1 MYCRPRLCALSLTS
15 PRTIALELQ
24 LYLRPSAQPAAKLAA
39 DADLDLTEL
48 GFMHAFGHVG
58 DEYAAR
64 LDTRSITVSSW
75 RYRRCARAAASHCDD
90 KGCHRTRRHSQLD
103 TGPDSTA
110 WVPYFSRDY
119 GLHLV
124 LPSDG

>member
-48 GFMHAFGHVG
+48 GFIDAFGHVG
-58 DEYAAR
+58 DEYAA
-64 LDTRSITVSSW
+64 TASGYPSIAVSIW
-75 RYRRCARAAASHCDD
+75 RYRRCARAAS
-90 KGCHRTRRHSQLD
+90 
-103 TGPDSTA
+103 
-110 WVPYFSRDY
+110 FSLR
-119 GLHLV
+119 
-124 LPSDG
+124 